1 MAATT
6 DEQTGDGNY
15 DRNLGVI
22 EAIMI
27 VTRSCPNGRV
37 VSVAEQALEAIKTGG
52 ADVIKNQAYFVLT
65 AMQGWRGER
74 ASQVHRSLKLYLD
87 EKTEP
92 SSCSSPPACNPP
104 RRSAETAP
112 RAHLSARA
120 PAPRIHGEAT

>member
-74 ASQVHRSLKLYLD
+74 ASQVHRSLKRYLD
-87 EKTEP
+87 EKTE
-92 SSCSSPPACNPP
+92 SSSSKPAE
-104 RRSAETAP
+104 S
-112 RAHLSARA
+112 
-120 PAPRIHGEAT
+120 